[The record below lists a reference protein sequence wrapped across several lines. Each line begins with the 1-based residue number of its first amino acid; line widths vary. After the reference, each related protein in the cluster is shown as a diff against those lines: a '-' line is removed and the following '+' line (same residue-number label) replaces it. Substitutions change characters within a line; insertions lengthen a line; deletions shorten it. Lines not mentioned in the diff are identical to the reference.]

1 MGLRFLVFSPIDNS
15 IKPADKTVV
24 HLKILILAVYFSKG
38 FQLEFG
44 AGETHLKQFV
54 VVQFR
59 FTQAIKKVVSS
70 AAAESRALSAL
81 FRQIRFTTSVNNL
94 SLSNC
99 LQPASKQARHVSPSV
114 RPKSPSFLWRVSIS
128 PERTDQHRFPNT
140 PRILKQNIFQL
151 HLSLSFFQAKNPT
164 NAWFAEKLLANL
176 QISLRTAASTRG
188 TSHSIA
194 SYAAG
199 HFRWGKYTHTHTH
212 IPPYLKYKK
221 WKGEDDKRNNLSRKE
236 AGGKISWLLWVLGKV
251 LGLPCKNIQLIAI
264 MFLLR
269 AKKKTQ

>member
-99 LQPASKQARHVSPSV
+99 LQPASKQARHVRPSKKPLLFMTSLHFP
-114 RPKSPSFLWRVSIS
+114 RKNRSTPLPEHAKNIKAKYISTPS
-128 PERTDQHRFPNT
+128 
-140 PRILKQNIFQL
+140 
-151 HLSLSFFQAKNPT
+151 LSLSLSSFF
-164 NAWFAEKLLANL
+164 
-176 QISLRTAASTRG
+176 
-188 TSHSIA
+188 
-194 SYAAG
+194 
-199 HFRWGKYTHTHTH
+199 
-212 IPPYLKYKK
+212 
-221 WKGEDDKRNNLSRKE
+221 
-236 AGGKISWLLWVLGKV
+236 
-251 LGLPCKNIQLIAI
+251 
-264 MFLLR
+264 
-269 AKKKTQ
+269 